1 MAFQQGLSGLNTA
14 SKQLEVIGNNVSN
27 SNTVGFKESR
37 AEFSDLLAN
46 SITSSGVPPIG
57 IGVRIADVTQNFTQG
72 TVSSTT
78 KPLDMAIVGDG
89 FYRMSDG
96 GAISYSRNGQFQLD
110 KSGYIVD
117 SEGKRL
123 TGYLATDGTIGG
135 TVTDLVIDSS
145 ENTPTATGKFTTTLN
160 LDSTNDAIDQD
171 VTEFDPDDST
181 SFHNSASTTIYDSLG
196 NTHTLQ
202 NYYVKVDDN
211 NWKVYHYISTPDP
224 AGVQDS
230 ISVDTG
236 TITYL
241 TFDTDGSLIGQS
253 TVTPAPDWPDE
264 VATSAIALADPG
276 TGAAGLSF
284 TASFAGSTQYGSDF
298 SVKTATQT
306 GNTTGD
312 LTSFAV
318 GSDGT
323 ITGRYT
329 NGQSKVLAQL
339 VLSSFVNPNGL
350 KPMGSGS
357 WTETLASGVPVE
369 NQPGGAGVGLIQ
381 SAALED
387 SNVDLT
393 AELVKM
399 ITAQRFYQANAQTI
413 KTQDQ
418 VMQTLVNLR

>member
-96 GAISYSRNGQFQLD
+96 GAISYSRNGQFKLD

-145 ENTPTATGKFTTTLN
+145 ANTPNATEVFTTTLN
-160 LDSTNDAIDQD
+160 LDSTSEAINQ
-171 VTEFDPDDST
+171 TTIPFSIT
-181 SFHNSASTTIYDSLG
+181 NSASFHNSASTTIYDSLG

-202 NYYVKVDDN
+202 NYYVKTDEN
-211 NWKVYHYISTPDP
+211 KWKVYNYI
-224 AGVQDS
+224 
-230 ISVDTG
+230 G
-236 TITYL
+236 TTAVATSPVTYL
-241 TFDTDGSLIGQS
+241 AFDSSGTLIGQS
-253 TVTPAPDWPDE
+253 NALTGAGLDTWPTTVTAS
-264 VATSAIALADPG
+264 TLTLADPG
-276 TGAAGLSF
+276 TGASALSF
-284 TASFAGSTQYGSDF
+284 TAGFAGSSQYGSDF
-298 SVKTATQT
+298 SVKTATQD

-329 NGQSKVLAQL
+329 NGQSMVLAQL

-350 KPMGSGS
+350 KPMGSGT

>member
-1 MAFQQGLSGLNTA
+1 
-14 SKQLEVIGNNVSN
+14 
-27 SNTVGFKESR
+27 
-37 AEFSDLLAN
+37 
-46 SITSSGVPPIG
+46 
-57 IGVRIADVTQNFTQG
+57 
-72 TVSSTT
+72 
-78 KPLDMAIVGDG
+78 MAIVGDG

-96 GAISYSRNGQFQLD
+96 GAISYSRNGQFKLD

-117 SEGKRL
+117 SDGKRL
-123 TGYLATDGTIGG
+123 TGYMATDGIIGG

-145 ENTPTATGKFTTTLN
+145 ENTPNATETFTTTLN
-160 LDSTNDAIDQD
+160 LDSTNDEI
-171 VTEFDPDDST
+171 TEDFDKDDST
-181 SFHNSASTTIYDSLG
+181 TFHNSASTTIYDSLG
-196 NTHTLQ
+196 NTHTFQ
-202 NYYVKVDDN
+202 NYYVKVDEN
-211 NWKVYHYISTPDP
+211 HWKVYNYIGEDEAESSP
-224 AGVQDS
+224 
-230 ISVDTG
+230 
-236 TITYL
+236 ITYL
-241 TFDTDGSLIGQS
+241 TFDSSGGLIGQS
-253 TVTPAPDWPDE
+253 N
-264 VATSAIALADPG
+264 ALASGTIWPTDVDESTITLATTG
-276 TGAAGLSF
+276 TGSEGLSF
-284 TASFAGSTQYGSDF
+284 TASFAGTTQYGSDF
-298 SVKTATQT
+298 SVRTATQD

-329 NGQSKVLAQL
+329 NGKSTVLAQL

-350 KPMGSGS
+350 KPSGNGT

-393 AELVKM
+393 AELVRM

>member
-27 SNTVGFKESR
+27 SNTIGFKESR
-37 AEFSDLLAN
+37 AEFADLLAN

-89 FYRMSDG
+89 FFRMSDG
-96 GAISYSRNGQFQLD
+96 GAISYSRNGQFKLD

-117 SEGKRL
+117 SDGKRL
-123 TGYLATDGTIGG
+123 TGYLATKGTIGG
-135 TVTDLVIDSS
+135 TVTDLVIDSTA
-145 ENTPTATGKFTTTLN
+145 NIPTATTTFTSELN
-160 LDSTNDAIDQD
+160 LDSTSSPITA
-171 VTEFDPDDST
+171 TFDKSLSST
-181 SFHNSASTTIYDSLG
+181 FHSSSSTTIYDSLG

-202 NYYVKVDDN
+202 NYYIKTAANAWTVKNYVDGVAADN
-211 NWKVYHYISTPDP
+211 GAS
-224 AGVQDS
+224 
-230 ISVDTG
+230 
-236 TITYL
+236 TYL
-241 TFDTDGSLIGQS
+241 TFNTDGTLKGQS
-253 TVTPAPDWPDE
+253 TTSTSPTSITATTIDVTSP
-264 VATSAIALADPG
+264 SG
-276 TGAAGLSF
+276 GGAALSF
-284 TASFAGSTQYGSDF
+284 TSNLTGTTQYGSDF
-298 SVKTATQT
+298 SVITATQN

-312 LTSFAV
+312 LTSFAID
-318 GSDGT
+318 SDGT

-329 NGQSKVLAQL
+329 NGQSMVLAQL

-350 KPMGSGS
+350 KPSGNGT

>member
-27 SNTVGFKESR
+27 SNTIGFKESR

-89 FYRMSDG
+89 FFRMSDG
-96 GAISYSRNGQFQLD
+96 GAISYSRNGQFKLD

-117 SEGKRL
+117 SDGKQL
-123 TGYLATDGTIGG
+123 TGYLATSGTIGG
-135 TVTDLVIDSS
+135 TVQELVINTSA
-145 ENTPTATGKFTTTLN
+145 NTPTATTEFTTSLN
-160 LDSTNDAIDQD
+160 LDSTNSAITT
-171 VTEFDPDDST
+171 VSFDPDDSA

-202 NYYVKVDDN
+202 SYYVKKADN
-211 NWKVYHYISTPDP
+211 TWTVYNYIDEAAADTVGGSTVAFAP
-224 AGVQDS
+224 
-230 ISVDTG
+230 
-236 TITYL
+236 TYL
-241 TFDTDGSLIGQS
+241 SFNTDGTLKGYANTAALAAAGTDSDA
-253 TVTPAPDWPDE
+253 TVTLTVASPD
-264 VATSAIALADPG
+264 G
-276 TGAAGLSF
+276 GGAALSF
-284 TASFAGSTQYGSDF
+284 TTSYSGSTQYGSDF
-298 SVKTATQT
+298 SVKTASQD

-329 NGQSKVLAQL
+329 NGQSMVLAQL

-350 KPMGSGS
+350 KPSGNGT

-369 NQPGGAGVGLIQ
+369 NQPGGAGIGLIQ

>member
-57 IGVRIADVTQNFTQG
+57 IGVRIADVTQNFSQG

-78 KPLDMAIVGDG
+78 KPLDLAIVGDG
-89 FYRMSDG
+89 FFRMNVG
-96 GAISYSRNGQFQLD
+96 GAISYSRNGQFKLD
-110 KSGYIVD
+110 KNGYMVD
-117 SEGKRL
+117 SDGKRL
-123 TGYLATDGTIGG
+123 TGYLATNGVVGG
-135 TVTDLVIDSS
+135 TVTDLVISTTA
-145 ENTPTATGKFTTTLN
+145 NLPTATSTYSTTIN
-160 LDSTNDAIDQD
+160 LDSRLSVPTVA
-171 VTEFDPDDST
+171 TFDKS
-181 SFHNSASTTIYDSLG
+181 NSASFNSSSSTTIYDSLG
-196 NTHTLQ
+196 NAHTLQ
-202 NYYVKVDDN
+202 NYYVKTAANAWTVHNYIDGAVATTGPSN
-211 NWKVYHYISTPDP
+211 NLTFNTNGTL
-224 AGVQDS
+224 ATGG
-230 ISVDTG
+230 TG
-236 TITYL
+236 TTIGITP
-241 TFDTDGSLIGQS
+241 TGG
-253 TVTPAPDWPDE
+253 
-264 VATSAIALADPG
+264 
-276 TGAAGLSF
+276 GAALSIAA
-284 TASFAGSTQYGSDF
+284 TYTGTTQYGADF
-298 SVKTATQT
+298 SVETATQN
-306 GNTTGD
+306 GNTTGN
-312 LTSFAV
+312 LTSFTV
-318 GSDGT
+318 GSDGS

-329 NGQSKVLAQL
+329 NGQSLVLAEL
-339 VLSSFVNPNGL
+339 VLSSFMNPNGL
-350 KPMGSGS
+350 KPMGNGT
-357 WTETLASGVPVE
+357 WTETLASGVSVE

>member
-89 FYRMSDG
+89 FFRMSSG
-96 GAISYSRNGQFQLD
+96 GAISYSRNGQFKLD
-110 KSGYIVD
+110 KNGYMID
-117 SEGKRL
+117 SDGKRL
-123 TGYLATDGTIGG
+123 TGYLATKGVIGG
-135 TVTDLVIDSS
+135 TVTDLKI
-145 ENTPTATGKFTTTLN
+145 NTSANVPTATTTFATSLN
-160 LDSTNDAIDQD
+160 LDSTLTPIVATFSKDNSA
-171 VTEFDPDDST
+171 T
-181 SFHNSASTTIYDSLG
+181 FHNSSSTTIYDSLG
-196 NTHTLQ
+196 NSHTLQ
-202 NYYVKVDDN
+202 NYYVKTADKAWMVHNFVD
-211 NWKVYHYISTPDP
+211 
-224 AGVQDS
+224 GVAAT
-230 ISVDTG
+230 TG
-236 TITYL
+236 PITYL
-241 TFDTDGSLIGQS
+241 AFGTDGALSGQGTAAAPTTITPT
-253 TVTPAPDWPDE
+253 TVGITASGGGAP
-264 VATSAIALADPG
+264 
-276 TGAAGLSF
+276 LSF
-284 TASFAGSTQYGSDF
+284 TKSYVGSTQFGSDF
-298 SVKTATQT
+298 SVKTATQN
-306 GNTTGD
+306 GSTTGD

-329 NGQSKVLAQL
+329 NGQSMVLAQMI
-339 VLSSFVNPNGL
+339 LSSFVNPNGL
-350 KPMGSGS
+350 KPMGNGT